1 MWRPTWVDLH
11 ECNGCSRL
19 GAGYDGWEKEMI
31 KVTSAHQTPYY
42 DQTQLIWLEKGELI
56 KDLQCLLVAQKEN
69 LEPMQLHRSKY
80 VVCLGIL
87 FVCLYTDPLAIQPTS
102 TLFVSIS
109 SCTWRFHLSFS
120 PTLCVVWWCD
130 RAQVAD
136 WIPPL
141 DPKDGNLLDDQ
152 EVESEQE
159 SSTGDSSGWI
169 LTYATVNW
177 SNTL

>member
-1 MWRPTWVDLH
+1 MVGADY
-11 ECNGCSRL
+11 
-19 GAGYDGWEKEMI
+19 AGYDGWEKEMI

-69 LEPMQLHRSKY
+69 LEPYATAQIKICRLFGHFICLPLYWPSSYSATPSSWAFPPVPVGFIYHFRQL
-80 VVCLGIL
+80 I
-87 FVCLYTDPLAIQPTS
+87 
-102 TLFVSIS
+102 
-109 SCTWRFHLSFS
+109 
-120 PTLCVVWWCD
+120 VWWCD

-136 WIPPL
+136 WIPSL

-152 EVESEQE
+152 EVESEEE

-169 LTYATVNW
+169 LVYATVNW